1 MKIIGFNFDKINIEK
16 LPGKTEKN
24 LEVKTNIDIFE
35 IKEIKSE
42 NTLMKEDFIGVQF
55 MFNVNYDPD
64 FAKINLSGNV
74 LFAID
79 QKLSK
84 DILKQWEDKKMPEDF
99 RILLFNVILR
109 KANLKALELEEEMNL
124 PLHVPMP
131 SLKKQEDKKQSD
143 K

>member
-16 LPGKTEKN
+16 LTIKTEKN
-24 LEVKTNIDIFE
+24 LEVKTNIDILE

-42 NTLMKEDFIGVQF
+42 STIMKEDFIGVQF
-55 MFNVNYDPD
+55 IFNINYDPD

-74 LFAID
+74 LFAVD
-79 QKLSK
+79 SKLSK
-84 DILKQWEDKKMPEDF
+84 DILKQWKDKKMPEDF

-131 SLKKQEDKKQSD
+131 SLKKQEDKPND

>member
-24 LEVKTNIDIFE
+24 LEVKTNIDISE

-42 NTLMKEDFIGVQF
+42 NLSMKENFIGVQF
-55 MFNVNYDPD
+55 IFNVNYDPD

-74 LFAID
+74 LFAVD
-79 QKLSK
+79 QNFSK
-84 DILKQWEDKKMPEDF
+84 DILKQWKDKKMPEDF

-109 KANLKALELEEEMNL
+109 KANLKSLELEEEMNL

-131 SLKKQEDKKQSD
+131 SLKKQEDKSSNK
-143 K
+143 

>member
-24 LEVKTNIDIFE
+24 LEVKTNIDILE

-42 NTLMKEDFIGVQF
+42 SAIMKENFIGVQF
-55 MFNVNYDPD
+55 IFNVNYDPD

-74 LFAID
+74 LFAINS
-79 QKLSK
+79 KLSK
-84 DILKQWEDKKMPEDF
+84 DILKQWKDKKMPEDF

-124 PLHVPMP
+124 PLHIPMP
-131 SLKKQEDKKQSD
+131 SLKKQENKSSD

>member
-16 LPGKTEKN
+16 LTSKTEKN
-24 LEVKTNIDIFE
+24 LEVKTNIDILE

-42 NTLMKEDFIGVQF
+42 STIMKEDFIGVQF
-55 MFNVNYDPD
+55 IFNINYDPD

-74 LFAID
+74 LFAVD
-79 QKLSK
+79 SKLSK
-84 DILKQWEDKKMPEDF
+84 DILKQWKDKKMPEDF

-131 SLKKQEDKKQSD
+131 SLKKQEDKPND

>member
-24 LEVKTNIDIFE
+24 LEVKTNIDIPE

-42 NTLMKEDFIGVQF
+42 SAIMKENFIGVQF
-55 MFNVNYDPD
+55 IFNVNYDPD

-74 LFAID
+74 LFAINS
-79 QKLSK
+79 KLSK
-84 DILKQWEDKKMPEDF
+84 DILKQWKDKKMPEDF

-131 SLKKQEDKKQSD
+131 SLKKQENKSNDK
-143 K
+143 

>member
-16 LPGKTEKN
+16 LTSKTEKN
-24 LEVKTNIDIFE
+24 LEVKTNIDILE

-42 NTLMKEDFIGVQF
+42 STIMKEDFLGVQF
-55 MFNVNYDPD
+55 IFNINYDPD

-79 QKLSK
+79 SKFSK
-84 DILKQWEDKKMPEDF
+84 DILKQWKDKKMPEDF

-131 SLKKQEDKKQSD
+131 SLKKQEDKPKD

>member
-16 LPGKTEKN
+16 LSNKIGK
-24 LEVKTNIDIFE
+24 LEVKTNIDISE
-35 IKEIKSE
+35 IKDVKSE

-55 MFNVNYDPD
+55 TFNVNYEPD
-64 FAKINLSGNV
+64 FVKINLSGNV
-74 LFAID
+74 LFAVES
-79 QKLSK
+79 KLSK
-84 DILKQWEDKKMPEDF
+84 NILKQWKDKKMPEDF

-109 KANLKALELEEEMNL
+109 KANLKALQLEEEMNL

-131 SLKKQEDKKQSD
+131 SLRKQENKPSD

>member
-16 LPGKTEKN
+16 LSNKIGK
-24 LEVKTNIDIFE
+24 LEVKTNIDISE
-35 IKEIKSE
+35 IKEVKSE

-55 MFNVNYDPD
+55 AFNVNYEPD
-64 FAKINLSGNV
+64 FVKINLSGNV
-74 LFAID
+74 LFAVES
-79 QKLSK
+79 KLSK
-84 DILKQWEDKKMPEDF
+84 NILKQWKDKKMPEDF

-109 KANLKALELEEEMNL
+109 KANLKALQLEEEMNL

-131 SLKKQEDKKQSD
+131 SLRKQENKPSD

>member
-42 NTLMKEDFIGVQF
+42 NTIMKEDFIGVQF
-55 MFNVNYDPD
+55 IFNVNYDPD

-74 LFAID
+74 LFAVN

-84 DILKQWEDKKMPEDF
+84 DILKQWKDKKMPEDF

-131 SLKKQEDKKQSD
+131 SLKKQEDKSSD